1 MFPKI
6 GIVAKLKYQSCI
18 KNIHYCN
25 RLVESE
31 ELSRQIS
38 TVKPLIINVN
48 IHLLHSQ
55 CLLLLAPKFD
65 LLNSRAFH
73 SLRHR

>member
-6 GIVAKLKYQSCI
+6 GIVSKLKYQSCI
-18 KNIHYCN
+18 KNIRYCN

-31 ELSRQIS
+31 ELNWQIS
-38 TVKPLIINVN
+38 TVKPLIINAN
-48 IHLLHSQ
+48 IHSLHSK

-65 LLNSRAFH
+65 LLNSRAFR